1 MNLMRQTFSCM
12 SAALLPAYSPVP
24 SYASLPREGD
34 STVEYT
40 PRAGRQEPATGTIT
54 KRWRS
59 LVVIF
64 KNQSQDTVNARE
76 EIPTYGR
83 NSAVVGEL
91 SVDNAESVR
100 LITVRVEGILHLS
113 STDTGSYNQTVVN
126 EQRTVWD
133 TAKTARLCPSL
144 VGFAVA
150 IPMSYKED
158 DKSYRTPPSYE
169 AICLGSPLIVV
180 KCSYRVIFKVTRANT
195 RRLSLRKISTK
206 THTTPIIFRPRNR
219 PARPIIENTTFLASL
234 KIAPAEWIQTVVTIP
249 TRQHEIAHA
258 VQPITCHFLI
268 PSVQTFCLNDTI
280 PFHIQLCGSPT
291 SLALFYGTITP
302 ESLQPGKKP
311 RRRHYSAIVRV
322 FLARQ
327 IYLSNVNGRESWR
340 TMTIGE
346 GKIRPVVPPADHFD
360 ADDAS
365 EIAVNWEGQVSCK
378 NDVDCASFNCGHLVV
393 KDFIVLALTPANN
406 RASALL
412 PAQHAQPLRFVTDGN
427 RDDCACGWIE
437 RSILA
442 NRAGPRDDRAADAS
456 WNFMPVQASRTHK
469 LSVLPTNSCIPEEP
483 IEDLSPHFKRHRTR
497 APLPRTLSAPSSPT
511 LISTTTTQPFH
522 THEMAANLM
531 PRADSF
537 NARVRGTSH
546 IDFRTATTGV
556 AAKTMRNEIS
566 HLVATV
572 GDAATKKAFD
582 TEMQAFFYLFTRY
595 LSERAKSQDLD
606 WDRIKSPADDQ
617 IVPYANLPKPSDVK
631 NLNKLAVLKV
641 NGGLGTSMG
650 MTGAKSALEVKDD
663 MTFLDLT
670 VRQIEHLNTTNRV
683 DVPLILMT
691 SFNTHEDTLR
701 IIKKYANQQLRI
713 TTFNQSRYPR
723 IYKESLVPCPTRA
736 DDDKKH
742 WYPPGHGDLYNA
754 LLHSGVLD
762 QLLAEGKEYLF
773 VSNSDNL
780 GAVVDESIL
789 QHMMDTG
796 AEFIMEVT
804 DKTKADIKGGTLID
818 YEGSIR
824 LLEIAQVPS
833 EHVEDFKSIRKFK
846 IFNTNNLWI
855 NLKALKRIMEQE
867 TMELEIII
875 NPKVTDDG
883 QSVIQLE
890 TAAGA
895 AIKHFKNAHGIN
907 VPRKRFLP
915 VKSCSDLLLIKSDIY
930 SLEHGQ
936 LVINAARMFDTT
948 PVIKLGDHFKKI
960 QNFQKRFKKIPKIL
974 ELDHL
979 TVSGDVSF
987 GRNVTLR
994 GTVIIV
1000 ANEGQ
1005 RIDIPDGC
1013 VLENRLVSGNLN
1025 LVEL

>member
-1 MNLMRQTFSCM
+1 MANAS
-12 SAALLPAYSPVP
+12 LLP
-24 SYASLPREGD
+24 
-34 STVEYT
+34 
-40 PRAGRQEPATGTIT
+40 
-54 KRWRS
+54 
-59 LVVIF
+59 
-64 KNQSQDTVNARE
+64 
-76 EIPTYGR
+76 R
-83 NSAVVGEL
+83 N
-91 SVDNAESVR
+91 
-100 LITVRVEGILHLS
+100 
-113 STDTGSYNQTVVN
+113 
-126 EQRTVWD
+126 
-133 TAKTARLCPSL
+133 
-144 VGFAVA
+144 
-150 IPMSYKED
+150 
-158 DKSYRTPPSYE
+158 
-169 AICLGSPLIVV
+169 
-180 KCSYRVIFKVTRANT
+180 
-195 RRLSLRKISTK
+195 
-206 THTTPIIFRPRNR
+206 
-219 PARPIIENTTFLASL
+219 
-234 KIAPAEWIQTVVTIP
+234 
-249 TRQHEIAHA
+249 
-258 VQPITCHFLI
+258 
-268 PSVQTFCLNDTI
+268 
-280 PFHIQLCGSPT
+280 
-291 SLALFYGTITP
+291 
-302 ESLQPGKKP
+302 
-311 RRRHYSAIVRV
+311 
-322 FLARQ
+322 
-327 IYLSNVNGRESWR
+327 
-340 TMTIGE
+340 
-346 GKIRPVVPPADHFD
+346 
-360 ADDAS
+360 
-365 EIAVNWEGQVSCK
+365 
-378 NDVDCASFNCGHLVV
+378 
-393 KDFIVLALTPANN
+393 
-406 RASALL
+406 
-412 PAQHAQPLRFVTDGN
+412 
-427 RDDCACGWIE
+427 
-437 RSILA
+437 
-442 NRAGPRDDRAADAS
+442 
-456 WNFMPVQASRTHK
+456 
-469 LSVLPTNSCIPEEP
+469 
-483 IEDLSPHFKRHRTR
+483 
-497 APLPRTLSAPSSPT
+497 
-511 LISTTTTQPFH
+511 
-522 THEMAANLM
+522 
-531 PRADSF
+531 DSF

-572 GDAATKKAFD
+572 GDPQTKKAFD

-606 WDRIKSPADDQ
+606 WDLIKSPAEEQ
-617 IVPYANLPKPSDVK
+617 IVPYAKLPQPSDPK

-670 VRQIEHLNTTNRV
+670 VRQIEHLNTTSRV

-723 IYKESLVPCPTRA
+723 IYKETLLPCPKKA
-736 DDDKKH
+736 DDDKKN

-789 QHMMDTG
+789 QHMIDTQ
-796 AEFIMEVT
+796 AEFLMEVT
-804 DKTKADIKGGTLID
+804 DKTKADIKASARHFACGGTLID
-818 YEGSIR
+818 YEGSMR

-855 NLKALKRIMEQE
+855 NLKALKRIME
-867 TMELEIII
+867 TDGMELEIII

-883 QSVIQLE
+883 QAVVQLE

-930 SLEHGQ
+930 SLSHGQ
-936 LVINAARMFDTT
+936 LVINEARMFETT
-948 PVIKLGDHFKKI
+948 PI
-960 QNFQKRFKKIPKIL
+960 QQFQKRFKKIPKII

-979 TVSGDVSF
+979 TVTGDVYF

-994 GTVIIV
+994 GTVIVV

-1013 VLENRLVSGNLN
+1013 ILENRLLSGNLN
-1025 LVEL
+1025 MIEL